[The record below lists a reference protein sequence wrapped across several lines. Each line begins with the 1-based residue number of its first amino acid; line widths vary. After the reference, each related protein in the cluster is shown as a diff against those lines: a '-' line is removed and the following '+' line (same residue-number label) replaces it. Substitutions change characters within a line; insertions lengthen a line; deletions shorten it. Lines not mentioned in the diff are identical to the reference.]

1 MGAGGSVMLTDESE
15 RKVLL
20 DRINEVL
27 SDYQLEGVDTVDK
40 RDLIEKFRQKGDMIG
55 TGLEDNLMGDMKGS
69 ISLMEV
75 SDRVDALLEKL
86 ARHEESQ
93 KRLAESKG
101 GDGKDDEGEMD
112 DELFRL
118 MWYNLID

>member
-118 MWYNLID
+118 MW